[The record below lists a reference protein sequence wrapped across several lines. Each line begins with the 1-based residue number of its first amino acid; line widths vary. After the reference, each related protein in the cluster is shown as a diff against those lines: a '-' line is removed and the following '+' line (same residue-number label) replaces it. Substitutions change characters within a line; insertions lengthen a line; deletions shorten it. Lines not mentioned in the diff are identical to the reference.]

1 MNRKLTFAS
10 ALVLALSTGPALADD
25 DVGCGLGTM
34 VWAGQTGVP
43 QKILAGTTN
52 GILFNQWLGITF
64 GTLGCNPNEPIT
76 TQQTLEEF
84 ASANLDQILAEMAA
98 GRGEHLVVMAELQ
111 GIPDADRQAYYAMLQ
126 SHFDDLVVDA
136 DMTGR
141 ELLQRISAT
150 MAEDSRLSIYSA

>member
-1 MNRKLTFAS
+1 MNRKLTLAS
-10 ALVLALSTGPALADD
+10 ALLLALSTGPALADD

-84 ASANLDQILAEMAA
+84 TSANLDQVLAEMAA

-111 GIPDADRQAYYAMLQ
+111 GVSEADRPAYYAMLQ
-126 SHFDDLVVDA
+126 SHFNELVVDTEI
-136 DMTGR
+136 TGR
-141 ELLQRISAT
+141 ELLQRINAT
-150 MAEDSRLSIYSA
+150 MAENSQLSVYSA